1 MKKAIFLL
9 LSLVFVFASC
19 GEKASKKLDPNA
31 VLSIRPAKGV
41 QVRSTEH
48 LTALQIVEQTLNM
61 EFIYDVTGK
70 PSSRGFAPAQRD
82 LNPEAPRLKM
92 WGSDIINDYDGLAPI
107 FLKAR
112 DVVLT
117 RGEEYK
123 LDTIAY
129 IPNKILIEGYPKIKE
144 AYDKGDYETVYKMFD
159 SFYTFIPINH
169 AEYEALREKGEN

>member
-1 MKKAIFLL
+1 MKKSILLL
-9 LSLVFVFASC
+9 LSLVILASC
-19 GEKASKKLDPNA
+19 GDKASKKLDPNA

-48 LTALQIVEQTLNM
+48 LTGLQIVEQTLNM
-61 EFIYDVTGK
+61 EFIAYETGR
-70 PSSRGFAPAQRD
+70 PSSRGFADAQRD

-92 WGSDIINDYDGLAPI
+92 WGSDIINDYNGFEPA
-107 FLKAR
+107 FLQAR
-112 DVVLT
+112 DIVLT
-117 RGEEYK
+117 RGASFKY
-123 LDTIAY
+123 DTIAY